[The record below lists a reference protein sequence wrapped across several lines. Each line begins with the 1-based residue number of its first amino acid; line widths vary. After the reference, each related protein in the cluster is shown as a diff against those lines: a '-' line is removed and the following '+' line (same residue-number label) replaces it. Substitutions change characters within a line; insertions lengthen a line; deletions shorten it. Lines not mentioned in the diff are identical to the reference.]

1 MNFAYGVIA
10 IVGVLAAIILGLI
23 VTSPDDIIKPRI
35 IPVISDDI
43 IEPIIIPI
51 EEKATVC
58 TMQWDPMCGADGE
71 TYGNLCMLDVANV
84 KLDHEGECVIAQ
96 PEPESSPLTSKVLA
110 PPEIHTVSIPEGVGV
125 PGCDETNECYSPY
138 SLQIRVGDTVIWN
151 NIDTA
156 VHTVTSGSIG
166 GNSELFDSS
175 IIMSG
180 ETFDITFS
188 DAGTFDYYCFVHPWM
203 TGEVVVNKV
212 EEMVVVSEPTVV
224 VSEPTVV
231 VSEPTVV
238 VEPKP
243 EVEPKMEIETLSMAL
258 TISIPNGVGVLGCE
272 ETRECYSPY
281 EVSVAVGTT
290 VTWSNDD
297 ITIHTVTSGNPG
309 KGANG
314 LFHYQIMSGETFDIT
329 FSDAGTFDYYCFV
342 HPWMTGIVNVR

>member
-35 IPVISDDI
+35 IPVV
-43 IEPIIIPI
+43 
-51 EEKATVC
+51 T
-58 TMQWDPMCGADGE
+58 
-71 TYGNLCMLDVANV
+71 
-84 KLDHEGECVIAQ
+84 
-96 PEPESSPLTSKVLA
+96 EPESSSLTSKVLA

-309 KGANG
+309 NGANG
-314 LFHYQIMSGETFDIT
+314 LFDSKLIMSGETFDIT